1 MPRRAVAAVRV
12 QGAGE
17 ALLRLACAAAW
28 LAPLA
33 AAAAPG
39 CGEHGLVA
47 RAWKRPAQAG
57 PQATPDT
64 SAYPYPQVRHAIILW
79 FMIICIPCPN
89 AALRRL
95 LSHFSGCER
104 TS

>member
-1 MPRRAVAAVRV
+1 MPRRAVAAARVR
-12 QGAGE
+12 GAGE

-57 PQATPDT
+57 PQATPDAT
-64 SAYPYPQVRHAIILW
+64 AYPYPQVRHAVMLLVHGRPRILHEC
-79 FMIICIPCPN
+79 F
-89 AALRRL
+89 AAGAPKPLFWLRMD
-95 LSHFSGCER
+95 
-104 TS
+104 